1 MPSPTARTTLLLL
14 AALGLASSARATT
27 LTQMSLRDLARNAGR
42 IFRGT
47 VVAIDTGTVEAG
59 GGALPI
65 VTYRLS
71 VDEAFKGD
79 FPPVKSGGPAVV
91 EIRMVGTKD
100 AAASG
105 ATRRLPVL
113 RDVPRLVKGQ
123 DYVLFTTEP
132 SRIGLSTTVGLGQG
146 AFVLVGGGKEQV
158 AVNAFNNTGLARG
171 LRAGLLP
178 RGGPVPYGQLAQA
191 IRSVL
196 AE

>member
-1 MPSPTARTTLLLL
+1 M
-14 AALGLASSARATT
+14 
-27 LTQMSLRDLARNAGR
+27 
-42 IFRGT
+42 
-47 VVAIDTGTVEAG
+47 
-59 GGALPI
+59 
-65 VTYRLS
+65 TYRLS

>member
-1 MPSPTARTTLLLL
+1 MPSPTSRTALLLL
-14 AALGLASSARATT
+14 AALGLASGARATT

-47 VVAIDTGTVEAG
+47 VVAVDTGTVQAG

-79 FPPVKSGGPAVV
+79 FTPVKAGGPTVV
-91 EIRMVGTKD
+91 EIRMVGTK
-100 AAASG
+100 AARTSG
-105 ATRRLPVL
+105 TTRRLPVL
-113 RDVPRLVKGQ
+113 WDVPRLVKGQ
-123 DYVLFTTEP
+123 EYVLFTTEP

-146 AFVLVGGGKEQV
+146 AFVLMGGGKEQL
-158 AVNAFNNTGLARG
+158 AVNAFNNSGLGRG

-178 RGGPVPYGQLAQA
+178 GGGPVPYGQLAQA
-191 IRSVL
+191 IRAVL